1 MNVLKSLSK
10 YIWGNPDNPELIK
23 ITNGELYLVR
33 PNSLKGNRE
42 CIFHTA
48 QASVRRTGTDWQY
61 QIVISRV
68 FDEGEE
74 ELMDD
79 DEEEFDEEKIFL
91 IDESLRFR
99 KGQFEGLASF
109 SWRDLSGDPD
119 DLFEFVCDMNV
130 TAHTVN
136 TFEFTV
142 YNCMFERK
150 FQLSHEEATEEGI
163 QSFIYEPGK
172 KDDQIDKTPPSTPK
186 NGRTGSK
193 SPYATPTSASTT
205 PKKAR
210 TAENPSTPT
219 KSAIILELPGVGSF
233 KTVSMIDVEVE
244 LHVFDPRTAT
254 FLMQSPLA
262 TTSILRGN
270 GYECILLDWL
280 LVEDEDQR
288 HVIQRIEPRMNPVFN
303 TTHHCFIWVY
313 FDGKN
318 SISFNDDILEHETNH
333 HFGYSLGNNLI
344 HSFLIKFLDSDHE
357 TSFKK
362 RFTSAMY
369 ETLNETKAKEEE
381 QDYLLNAYQDEDVE
395 MSDARDSD
403 EEESEEEEDSSEEDD
418 DDDINTE
425 AEEGDGVNTQLTVGH
440 KLDRSFVLKGNKI
453 GVFKHIDDDKIEFS
467 TNINNIKTTHG
478 KKFNPSKMMLHEG
491 DSTMILMDENDEHN
505 LYKMDLEYGKVV
517 EEWNVHDIIPVA
529 NIFPKSKFAQMT
541 GEKTFIGL
549 SQNSIYSIDP
559 RLPDYKLVDEKR
571 RQYVTKND
579 FLSGTTD
586 AKGHIAVGT
595 AKGDIKLFDSLGK
608 IAKTNLPAM
617 GSAIKGIDVTSDGKW
632 LIATTD
638 KYLLLINTEI
648 KSDHEGRTGFEKSFA
663 KTEKPKAKRLQL
675 KPEHLALMKHDVN
688 FTPARFNTGE
698 YETERTIITS
708 TGPFVITWNFRQV
721 KLGKLNEYHIKRYSD
736 DVVADNFRFGQ
747 DKSIVVTL
755 PYDVTLT
762 RKKHLSTPTKS
773 ILTPSM

>member
-10 YIWGNPDNPELIK
+10 FIWGNPDNPELIK

-48 QASVRRTGTDWQY
+48 QASVRRTGADWQY
-61 QIVISRV
+61 QIVII
-68 FDEGEE
+68 
-74 ELMDD
+74 
-79 DEEEFDEEKIFL
+79 DEEKVFL
-91 IDESLRFR
+91 IDESLKFR

-119 DLFEFVCDMNV
+119 DLFEFVCDINI

-136 TFEFTV
+136 TFEYTV

-150 FQLSHEEATEEGI
+150 FQLSHDEATEEGI

-186 NGRTGSK
+186 NGRSISN

-205 PKKAR
+205 PKRAR
-210 TAENPSTPT
+210 NAENPSTPT
-219 KSAIILELPGVGSF
+219 KEAIILELPGVGSF
-233 KTVSMIDVEVE
+233 KTVSIIDVEVE

-270 GYECILLDWL
+270 GYEYWL
-280 LVEDEDQR
+280 LVEDDNQR
-288 HVIQRIEPRMNPVFN
+288 HVTQRIEPRMNPVFN
-303 TTHHCFIWVY
+303 STHHCFIWVH
-313 FDGKN
+313 FD
-318 SISFNDDILEHETNH
+318 
-333 HFGYSLGNNLI
+333 GNNLI
-344 HSFLIKFLDSDHE
+344 HSYLIKFLGSDHE

-381 QDYLLNAYQDEDVE
+381 QDYLINAYQDEDVE

-403 EEESEEEEDSSEEDD
+403 EEESGEETDSSEEDN
-418 DDDINTE
+418 DDINTE

-467 TNINNIKTTHG
+467 TNINNISTPKG

-517 EEWNVHDIIPVA
+517 EEWNVHDIVPVA

-541 GEKTFIGL
+541 GEKTLIGL

-579 FLSGTTD
+579 FLSGATD

-675 KPEHLALMKHDVN
+675 KPEHLALMEHDVN

-698 YETERTIITS
+698 YETEKTIITS

-721 KLGKLNEYHIKRYSD
+721 KLGKLNDYHIKRYSD

-755 PYDVTLT
+755 PHDVTLT

-773 ILTPSM
+773 ILTPSMEFYLLQNLKRCHEGGAISQADALRRNYLPEIYQQHIDDLKEVF